1 MAEIMEAQKK
11 HGKILFPQ
19 LRSLRMENLPQLRG
33 FYVGD
38 TIIDLPNLEE
48 VIVNQCPK
56 LQIFSR
62 LVSAPKLQYV
72 KTSKQG
78 TTARIWSQDLNAT
91 VSQLH
96 KGQFT
101 IWMDE
106 TESKGKPQVEAA
118 GASGTQREDAV
129 DEKAIPSEKTE
140 VISGV
145 TSELDMPYPISDAE
159 SQGTSSSHE
168 IEHEA
173 TQKEV
178 EVLELTDHARLS
190 REAAST
196 SALSTPS
203 NIDVVEPV
211 AIIPSSKHDET
222 EVAAATMTTI
232 ELSDHVHLSREDAS
246 TSALLMPSDEDV
258 KPVAII
264 PFAKDND
271 TGVASAAM
279 TTIESTDHFHLSREA
294 ASMSALST
302 PSDIDTVEPVAIVPS
317 YEDDETGVAAATMTT
332 IKSTGHVHL
341 SREAA
346 STSALPFTEATMTTI
361 EQSVSKIL
369 ECMATHARI
378 ALHGVCGTGKSS
390 VLRALVNN
398 PKIKGEFDFII
409 SVTVSKFWT
418 PNKIQDQIKQQL
430 PASSDAIPFQ
440 ILEGKRLLLLLDD
453 VWEMIDLP
461 NLGIPNLSLENG
473 GMMVLAT
480 RELKVCYD
488 MEVTKVVEIEPVSR
502 EEAWKLFH
510 DQVGG
515 IDELPNIHHFA
526 RGIVEGCC
534 GLPLLI
540 IATGR
545 ALSDEENV
553 AIWEDAFNEFSVPGR
568 DVTSCMEDLIQ
579 LLKFSFDRLKS
590 RSLKSCFLHCALFS
604 EDQEIDTRK
613 FIEYCIREDLIA
625 GTWSKPYDR
634 GHDIVEAL
642 QHALL
647 LETAEDGL
655 SIRMPY
661 VMRDLALG
669 ILSSD
674 NSGRQ
679 FLLPAYSKQLKR
691 EERSLSTRLF
701 IDDHHR
707 FLWRVAARLTEL
719 PTEEAWKKA
728 KMMFLIDNELSI
740 LPEKPNF
747 PALEM
752 LFLLRNNQLRVL
764 PDLFFDNMP
773 CLAVLNLSKTG
784 IKYLPKSISRL
795 SKLETLILRDCE
807 HLFKLPSEV
816 GSLKPLQVLDLR
828 GTEIVEL
835 PAKIA
840 ELDSLSHLE
849 VSLYGSS
856 TYSEHDKWPTPFLSR
871 LEALETLRI
880 SVYPGD
886 IWWQKSVEFII
897 KEVSK
902 LKNLTSLSFYFPQ
915 VKFLELFLQESISWK
930 EERLT
935 EFKLIVGH
943 DVKFNAPRVPP
954 TVKLNYSSVLG
965 QCLRFVNSEEIPDA
979 VLQVLARCTAFY
991 LDHQLNITSLSEF
1004 GNGTINKLKYCI
1016 ISECPWLGT
1025 VVESEEGTEAVFP
1038 CLEHLSIHYCWRLA
1052 CIWEGVVPKGSF
1064 AALRSLSLC
1073 TCPELTYVFK
1083 SSMLLFFSNLEELK
1097 VDDCEAIE
1105 KIISDDEI
1113 SEARCISLKSLK
1125 LHYLPELVHIGEAP
1139 QAKVLFEYIEV
1150 YDCPQ
1155 LNQIFE
1161 DSELKQTL
1169 KKIRAD
1175 KDWWNGLEWEEPA
1188 VGSYFETVFKEGK
1201 E

>member
-1 MAEIMEAQKK
+1 MEAQKK

-101 IWMDE
+101 IWTDE

-178 EVLELTDHARLS
+178 EVLELTDHACLS

-232 ELSDHVHLSREDAS
+232 ELSDHVHLSRE
-246 TSALLMPSDEDV
+246 
-258 KPVAII
+258 
-264 PFAKDND
+264 
-271 TGVASAAM
+271 
-279 TTIESTDHFHLSREA
+279 
-294 ASMSALST
+294 
-302 PSDIDTVEPVAIVPS
+302 
-317 YEDDETGVAAATMTT
+317 
-332 IKSTGHVHL
+332 
-341 SREAA
+341 AA
-346 STSALPFTEATMTTI
+346 STSALPSTEATMTTI

-553 AIWEDAFNEFSVPGR
+553 AIWEDAVNEFSVPGR

-613 FIEYCIREDLIA
+613 FIE
-625 GTWSKPYDR
+625 
-634 GHDIVEAL
+634 
-642 QHALL
+642 
-647 LETAEDGL
+647 
-655 SIRMPY
+655 
-661 VMRDLALG
+661 
-669 ILSSD
+669 ILHQ
-674 NSGRQ
+674 R
-679 FLLPAYSKQLKR
+679 
-691 EERSLSTRLF
+691 
-701 IDDHHR
+701 R
-707 FLWRVAARLTEL
+707 FNCWNLV
-719 PTEEAWKKA
+719 KA
-728 KMMFLIDNELSI
+728 I
-740 LPEKPNF
+740 
-747 PALEM
+747 
-752 LFLLRNNQLRVL
+752 
-764 PDLFFDNMP
+764 
-773 CLAVLNLSKTG
+773 
-784 IKYLPKSISRL
+784 
-795 SKLETLILRDCE
+795 
-807 HLFKLPSEV
+807 
-816 GSLKPLQVLDLR
+816 
-828 GTEIVEL
+828 
-835 PAKIA
+835 
-840 ELDSLSHLE
+840 
-849 VSLYGSS
+849 
-856 TYSEHDKWPTPFLSR
+856 
-871 LEALETLRI
+871 
-880 SVYPGD
+880 
-886 IWWQKSVEFII
+886 
-897 KEVSK
+897 
-902 LKNLTSLSFYFPQ
+902 
-915 VKFLELFLQESISWK
+915 
-930 EERLT
+930 
-935 EFKLIVGH
+935 
-943 DVKFNAPRVPP
+943 
-954 TVKLNYSSVLG
+954 
-965 QCLRFVNSEEIPDA
+965 
-979 VLQVLARCTAFY
+979 
-991 LDHQLNITSLSEF
+991 
-1004 GNGTINKLKYCI
+1004 
-1016 ISECPWLGT
+1016 
-1025 VVESEEGTEAVFP
+1025 
-1038 CLEHLSIHYCWRLA
+1038 
-1052 CIWEGVVPKGSF
+1052 
-1064 AALRSLSLC
+1064 
-1073 TCPELTYVFK
+1073 
-1083 SSMLLFFSNLEELK
+1083 
-1097 VDDCEAIE
+1097 
-1105 KIISDDEI
+1105 
-1113 SEARCISLKSLK
+1113 
-1125 LHYLPELVHIGEAP
+1125 
-1139 QAKVLFEYIEV
+1139 
-1150 YDCPQ
+1150 
-1155 LNQIFE
+1155 
-1161 DSELKQTL
+1161 
-1169 KKIRAD
+1169 
-1175 KDWWNGLEWEEPA
+1175 
-1188 VGSYFETVFKEGK
+1188 
-1201 E
+1201 

>member
-101 IWMDE
+101 IWTDE

-515 IDELPNIHHFA
+515 IDELPNIHHF
-526 RGIVEGCC
+526 
-534 GLPLLI
+534 
-540 IATGR
+540 
-545 ALSDEENV
+545 
-553 AIWEDAFNEFSVPGR
+553 
-568 DVTSCMEDLIQ
+568 
-579 LLKFSFDRLKS
+579 S

-752 LFLLRNNQLRVL
+752 LFLQRNNQLRVL

-1016 ISECPWLGT
+1016 ISECPRLGT

-1125 LHYLPELVHIGEAP
+1125 LHYLPELVHIGEAS

-1155 LNQIFE
+1155 LKQIFE